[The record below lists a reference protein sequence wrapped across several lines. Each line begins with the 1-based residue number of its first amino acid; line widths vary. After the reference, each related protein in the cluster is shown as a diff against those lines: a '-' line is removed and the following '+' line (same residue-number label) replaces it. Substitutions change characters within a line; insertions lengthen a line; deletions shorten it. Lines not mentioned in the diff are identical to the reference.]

1 MTKKSFYE
9 NVINGIITDEMK
21 EDAANYIAANAKTAE
36 KRKAKRAEKSAEKA
50 ASYSDEILNV
60 LMTAESPMTA
70 SQIGQAIETHH
81 QAINGALAA
90 LTDSG
95 QIKRE
100 YAKVGKR
107 VATVYHIQRKGI
119 CPFSFG
125 LGLDVLRLSPT
136 TKKEPVKN
144 DRFEKRETIKVT
156 CFH

>member
-1 MTKKSFYE
+1 MYSKKQFYE
-9 NVINGIITDEMK
+9 NVINGVITDAMK
-21 EDAANYIAANAKTAE
+21 EEAVRYLESYEKTAE

-107 VATVYHIQRKGI
+107 VATVYHI
-119 CPFSFG
+119 
-125 LGLDVLRLSPT
+125 
-136 TKKEPVKN
+136 
-144 DRFEKRETIKVT
+144 
-156 CFH
+156 

>member
-107 VATVYHIQRKGI
+107 VATVYHI
-119 CPFSFG
+119 
-125 LGLDVLRLSPT
+125 
-136 TKKEPVKN
+136 
-144 DRFEKRETIKVT
+144 
-156 CFH
+156 